1 MSDER
6 LNALRSFLKDTIRQQ
21 TDFRAT
27 DQARGVPPPPLQKPC
42 PSDCKRIALPPPE
55 SLRALGKL
63 DLFTAIANRE
73 SHREFAAAPLSL
85 DELAFLLWATQ
96 GVREVLN
103 PSAALRTV
111 PSAGARHPFETYIAV
126 RTVKGLK
133 PGLYRY
139 LPFDGELA
147 QLSRTNNVVS
157 QAGDACLGQN
167 WMADAAA
174 VFFWTATPQRTE
186 WRYGAA
192 SHKVIALDAGHVCQN
207 LYLACEAIG
216 CGTCGVGAYSQEAVD
231 KLLAVDGN
239 EEFVVY
245 IAPVGKKMRPA

>member
-6 LNALRSFLKDTIRQQ
+6 LESLRAFLKDGIRQQ
-21 TDFRAT
+21 VDFRAT
-27 DQARGVPPPPLQKPC
+27 EQALGMPPPPLQKPC
-42 PSDCKRIALPPPE
+42 PPGCKRIALPSPE
-55 SLRALGKL
+55 TFRALGKL
-63 DLFTAIANRE
+63 DVFTAVANRE
-73 SHREFAAAPLSL
+73 SHREFANAPVSL

-103 PSAALRTV
+103 PATALRTV
-111 PSAGARHPFETYIAV
+111 PSAGARHPFETYLAV

-147 QLSRTNNVVS
+147 QLNKANNMAR
-157 QAGDACLGQN
+157 QAGAACLGQD
-167 WMADAAA
+167 WMADASAI
-174 VFFWTATPQRTE
+174 FFWTAIPRRTE

-216 CGTCGVGAYSQEAVD
+216 CGTCAVGAYSQDAVD
-231 KLLAVDGN
+231 RLLGVDGRD
-239 EEFVVY
+239 EFVVY
-245 IAPVGKKMRPA
+245 IAPVGKKLA